1 MMSDLHPTQ
10 PDEIE
15 TQPDHSTVTP
25 ASFASED
32 VEVTREAE
40 ETATSPADEVQ
51 PSRRR
56 PMFDEDDI
64 DIQPSRP
71 RSLKRRIEQQATV
84 DGRTSRVRS
93 QALNQ
98 SIHGGATER
107 PSKRVREPVLLD
119 WEPEPMQGPWAAKP
133 LVVALATIAWF
144 VALALLISVP
154 EQPVLGIGPRA
165 LVPLAWSLAAAL
177 TFIPIQLRLALPGVG
192 WQSMV
197 GFGLLGY
204 LLAFVP
210 APTAWLL
217 DLPDLP
223 VYLMLFFAVFYVVT
237 ATMVPLTYL
246 LGQRFYK
253 LRIHR
258 LDVGRARRQA
268 YEAGILTVMILVMAG
283 LRVLS
288 PATFGL
294 LALVVVLTEALLLSQ
309 VQPEG

>member
-1 MMSDLHPTQ
+1 
-10 PDEIE
+10 
-15 TQPDHSTVTP
+15 
-25 ASFASED
+25 
-32 VEVTREAE
+32 
-40 ETATSPADEVQ
+40 
-51 PSRRR
+51 
-56 PMFDEDDI
+56 
-64 DIQPSRP
+64 
-71 RSLKRRIEQQATV
+71 
-84 DGRTSRVRS
+84 
-93 QALNQ
+93 
-98 SIHGGATER
+98 
-107 PSKRVREPVLLD
+107 
-119 WEPEPMQGPWAAKP
+119 
-133 LVVALATIAWF
+133 
-144 VALALLISVP
+144 
-154 EQPVLGIGPRA
+154 
-165 LVPLAWSLAAAL
+165 LAAAL

>member
-1 MMSDLHPTQ
+1 MSDLHPTQ
-10 PDEIE
+10 SDETE
-15 TQPDHSTVTP
+15 TQL
-25 ASFASED
+25 
-32 VEVTREAE
+32 
-40 ETATSPADEVQ
+40 DEVADVVSPSTTGEAPELPGAEMTTAVDEQNIQ
-51 PSRRR
+51 PSRSL
-56 PMFDEDDI
+56 PNFDDDDT

-71 RSLKRRIEQQATV
+71 RSLKRRIEQQAV
-84 DGRTSRVRS
+84 ADVKPSRVRS
-93 QALNQ
+93 QPLHQ
-98 SIHGGATER
+98 SAHDETPGT
-107 PSKRVREPVLLD
+107 SKRVREPVMLD

-133 LVVALATIAWF
+133 LVVGLATLAWF

-154 EQPVLGIGPRA
+154 KQPILGIGPRA
-165 LVPLAWSLAAAL
+165 LVPLAWTVAAML
-177 TFIPIQLRLALPGVG
+177 TFVPIQLRLALPGVG
-192 WQSMV
+192 WQGML

-210 APTAWLL
+210 APTSWLL

-223 VYLMLFFAVFYVVT
+223 VYLLLFFAVFYVVT

-288 PATFGL
+288 PTTFGL